1 MITSPSTLWPV
12 HPKPLA
18 GEALSSWLL
27 RIADGN
33 GLDQR
38 SFKRYLP
45 KVHGPSADLDLI
57 DDEAFFH
64 AIAIQCGIPLAHV
77 TSLGF
82 ARDEGVVFTQ
92 SITGHPDWIIPR
104 DRLGTWPEKRHVASQ
119 PFCPACLASD
129 VTPYYRK
136 VWRYAFHP
144 ICPEHGL
151 LADHCPRCGA
161 PFSYL
166 ALGSASWSRYGTHA
180 FRRCTACGTPFAKP
194 KHGTFDALERR
205 ALAIQSVL
213 MGGLAAGWI
222 QHDGESI
229 PTALFL
235 RGLHIVAE
243 ALLHPKHGKTIC
255 AWVAA
260 QHPEL
265 TYSDLRFLVSPL
277 ERQTNVVKAWLLV
290 IAYSLVQDWPTHWIA
305 LFRGI
310 GIRGSACLPHL
321 RRLPGWMHNEE
332 IERSDIRNNM
342 RSPDEIAS
350 AKKLLTRLR
359 GWPANNAELTTFMNT
374 GAAPPLKSSSRPISP
389 EVHQAFNRQTQIT
402 PETTKSAPK
411 REDNLHQRVREL
423 SPPASMDDHLNE
435 LLEDMDDTEASLPT
449 LKKWIE
455 RCQRGES

>member
-1 MITSPSTLWPV
+1 
-12 HPKPLA
+12 
-18 GEALSSWLL
+18 
-27 RIADGN
+27 
-33 GLDQR
+33 
-38 SFKRYLP
+38 
-45 KVHGPSADLDLI
+45 
-57 DDEAFFH
+57 
-64 AIAIQCGIPLAHV
+64 
-77 TSLGF
+77 
-82 ARDEGVVFTQ
+82 
-92 SITGHPDWIIPR
+92 
-104 DRLGTWPEKRHVASQ
+104 
-119 PFCPACLASD
+119 
-129 VTPYYRK
+129 
-136 VWRYAFHP
+136 
-144 ICPEHGL
+144 
-151 LADHCPRCGA
+151 
-161 PFSYL
+161 
-166 ALGSASWSRYGTHA
+166 
-180 FRRCTACGTPFAKP
+180 
-194 KHGTFDALERR
+194 
-205 ALAIQSVL
+205 